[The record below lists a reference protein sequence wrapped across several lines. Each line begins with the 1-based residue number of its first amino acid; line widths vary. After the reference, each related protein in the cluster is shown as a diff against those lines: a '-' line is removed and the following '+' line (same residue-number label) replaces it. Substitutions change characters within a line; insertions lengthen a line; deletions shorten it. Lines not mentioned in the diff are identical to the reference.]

1 MKTLLSLFI
10 ILTLFSACSTAIRIS
25 TKGCRFKKLNKVRM
39 GSNEEILYNEG
50 HWFMDH
56 SFGNSTLYLKDLMK
70 SKKMSCEDIGQLSYE
85 VKQGALESFLSL
97 LPFVHRE
104 RIIVRGIN

>member
-1 MKTLLSLFI
+1 
-10 ILTLFSACSTAIRIS
+10 
-25 TKGCRFKKLNKVRM
+25 M

-50 HWFMDH
+50 HWFMEH
-56 SFGNSTLYLKDLMK
+56 GFGNSILYLKDLMK
-70 SKKMSCEDIGQLSYE
+70 SKKLSCDEIGQLSYE

-97 LPFVHRE
+97 LPFLHRE